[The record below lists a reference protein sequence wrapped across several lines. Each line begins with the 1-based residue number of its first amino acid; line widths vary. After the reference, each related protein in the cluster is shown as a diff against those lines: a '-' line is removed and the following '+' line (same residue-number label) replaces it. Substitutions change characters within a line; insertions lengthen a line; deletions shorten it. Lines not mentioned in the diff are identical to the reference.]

1 MTVTA
6 AGDLIYTGTLVT
18 DEIRGQ
24 LLRMSRGLAVM
35 LLLVLVLPRLRFCL
49 SPLIFIWDGF

>member
-35 LLLVLVLPRLRFCL
+35 LLLVLVLPRLCFCL

>member
-35 LLLVLVLPRLRFCL
+35 LLLVLVLPRLRFC
-49 SPLIFIWDGF
+49 